1 MTSSEQDDIMNK
13 INSLKNDYYSENK
26 KNLVFKNNQKFDCA
40 NTIVQNTIVQ
50 NINKTDLFNCIF
62 RQNENKL
69 LFNYAL
75 FKTII
80 HPDIY
85 IDFIYH
91 IFGVNDQILATH
103 TSYDVIIDVKGLTM
117 TGVERYKGF
126 ITMLSIE
133 GQKNKKNFLQKLGE
147 VNIINPPFM
156 IANIGKVLLPL
167 LDTIVKDRIV
177 II

>member
-1 MTSSEQDDIMNK
+1 MTSSDQDEIMNK
-13 INSLKNDYYSENK
+13 INSLKTDYYSENK
-26 KNLVFKNNQKFDCA
+26 KNLIFKNNQKFDCA
-40 NTIVQNTIVQ
+40 NTIVQN
-50 NINKTDLFNCIF
+50 INKTELFNHIF
-62 RQNENKL
+62 CMNENQL

-91 IFGVNDQILATH
+91 IFNVNEQILASH
-103 TSYDVIIDVKGLTM
+103 TTYDVIIDFKGLTM

-126 ITMLSIE
+126 VTMLSLE
-133 GQKNKKNFLQKLGE
+133 GQKNKKNFLQKLGQ
-147 VNIINPPFM
+147 VQIKNPPFM

-167 LDTIVKDRIV
+167 MDTIVKDRIV